1 MEDKE
6 NFDNQMVLFTHKEQE
21 ELRRKADMCDALLY
35 ILEFMDIPYKFKQN
49 LQRSVILMDLP
60 IPKNSTWST
69 LANSVVDYKNKHK

>member
-6 NFDNQMVLFTHKEQE
+6 IFDKQVTFLTQEEQE
-21 ELRRKADMCDALLY
+21 ELRRKAEKCDALLY

-49 LQRSVILMDLP
+49 LQRSVVLADLP